1 MEVLAAV
8 VVASAAYVY
17 APVLRVHAARRLHV
31 SLPANTAAPGAGP
44 VTAPPVEL
52 PDAVAEWCEQESEE
66 WARAEQRERARQLY
80 AEHGDWNVVMQHLE

>member
-8 VVASAAYVY
+8 IVMSAAYVY

-31 SLPANTAAPGAGP
+31 SLPTGAVSPGAEP
-44 VTAPPVEL
+44 VVAPPVEL
-52 PDAVAEWCEQESEE
+52 PAKVAKWCDQESEE

>member
-8 VVASAAYVY
+8 IVASAAYVY

-31 SLPANTAAPGAGP
+31 ALPSNAVAPGAEP
-44 VTAPPVEL
+44 VAPPPVEL
-52 PDAVAEWCEQESEE
+52 PDGVAKWCEQESEE